1 MTLGL
6 WLLAAFVALLIAGRS
21 YQLLGAASDR
31 RKYPPPGRMVSVPAG
46 CLHLNVQGR
55 GAPPVFLEA
64 GIAATSLSWA
74 RIQAQ
79 VAAYTAA
86 VSYDRGGLGWSD
98 LPKNPRTVENL
109 LDELDRVVDA
119 TGLPAPFVFAGHSF
133 GGYLLR
139 HYAAYRP
146 AKVAAL
152 VLVDPMDPG
161 EWSPLTCEGE
171 YRLSRGVMMSRWGAR
186 LASIGV
192 VRLALDSLMAGSRT
206 LPKLIARG
214 VSTGRGAAVTER
226 LVGEVRKLPSE
237 VWPLVKSHWCQ
248 PKNFLGMAAY
258 LDSLARNSALAPD
271 DTALRDLPLWVI
283 SGAHL
288 SPSTLEAHRA
298 LARHSRRG
306 VHLVAQHS
314 GHWVHLDE
322 PTLVLKIIHDAWDS
336 VRPQPQE

>member
-1 MTLGL
+1 VTLAL
-6 WLLAAFVALLIAGRS
+6 WLAGALLVLLVLGRS

-31 RKYPPPGRMVSVPAG
+31 RKYPPPGRLVPLPSG
-46 CLHLNVQGR
+46 RLHFNVQGR

-79 VAAYTAA
+79 VALYTSA

-98 LPKNPRTVENL
+98 LPSTPRTIENL
-109 LDELDRVVDA
+109 LNELDRVVDA
-119 TGLPAPFVFAGHSF
+119 TGLSAPFIFAGHSF

-146 AKVAAL
+146 DRVAAL

-161 EWSPLTCEGE
+161 EWAPLTEEGE

-186 LASIGV
+186 LAGAGV

-237 VWPLVKSHWCQ
+237 VWPMVKCHWCQ

-258 LDSLARNSALAPD
+258 LDSLARNSALTPD
-271 DTALRDLPLWVI
+271 DAALQDVPLWVI

-298 LARHSRRG
+298 LARRSRRG
-306 VHLVAQHS
+306 VHLVAQNS

-322 PTLVLKIIHDAWDS
+322 PTLVLRIIRDAWDS
-336 VRPQPQE
+336 VQSAKL